1 MDSKTFNPN
10 RHLLLYNVPNHRDNP
25 ISSGLMKIYENPNV
39 PLILYT
45 IALALVGLSSVSGA
59 YNSNINSAIIMAIW
73 SVVIFSYLIAN
84 NRNIKIKNYLYIASV
99 VFFLLFLFVYTTGW
113 SVALYVVSVL
123 VYPIPYIIL
132 LLFVLF
138 LAQLYLYNKTRLRWL
153 FLGIAIILIIAY
165 FSLIA
170 TQYLVTDESVISY
183 YAYRAFL
190 HGADPYSINAS
201 ANLTYLHNKIGLGL
215 TYNKNSTIVSD
226 FRYPALY
233 FLIQAPF
240 YSIALRNI
248 QYIGSSFSSVEIMT
262 GLIIFLIA
270 YLLLYG
276 EKRDKGRQRLANP
289 SYAAI
294 IMMAILGINQL
305 ILLLMLS
312 LILLMYSELGKKYNW
327 LIIGIMVSLQEQL
340 WIIALLFIVYEFM
353 AGKDKGIKVLLGTAA
368 VFLLVN
374 GYFIILNAH
383 AFMAAFTSEISNIIP
398 NDTSALSHIM
408 LILGIPSEIV
418 TIAFLSSILISIF
431 LLARL
436 KDYRL
441 IPILSVIPFLFLS
454 HSGAS
459 YFVIPFIVFAF
470 INDPYS
476 GSKRSHA
483 VLYYALNAR
492 MC

>member
-1 MDSKTFNPN
+1 
-10 RHLLLYNVPNHRDNP
+10 
-25 ISSGLMKIYENPNV
+25 MKLYENPNV

-59 YNSNINSAIIMAIW
+59 YNSNINSAVIMAIW
-73 SVVIFSYLIAN
+73 SIVIFAYLIAN
-84 NRNIKIKNYLYIASV
+84 NRGIKIKKYLYIASIV
-99 VFFLLFLFVYTTGW
+99 LFPLFLFVYTTGW

-138 LAQLYLYNKTRLRWL
+138 FAQLYLYKKTKLRWL
-153 FLGIAIILIIAY
+153 FLGIAILIIIAY

-170 TQYLVTDESVISY
+170 TQYLVSDESVISY

-240 YSIALRNI
+240 YTIALQNI
-248 QYIGSSFSSVEIMT
+248 LDMGGSFSSVEVIS
-262 GLIIFLIA
+262 GLIIFLIV
-270 YLLLYG
+270 YLSLYK
-276 EKRDKGRQRLANP
+276 EKKKFANP

-294 IMMAILGINQL
+294 IMAAVLGINQL
-305 ILLLMLS
+305 MLLLMLS
-312 LILLMYSELGKKYNW
+312 LILLMYSEFGKRYSW

-340 WIIALLFIVYEFM
+340 WIIALLFIAYEFM
-353 AGKDKGIKVLLGTAA
+353 ADRDKGVKVLIGTAA

-383 AFMAAFTSEISNIIP
+383 AFMAAFTSEVSNIVP

-408 LILGIPSEIV
+408 LISGVPPEIV
-418 TIAFLSSILISIF
+418 TIAFLSSIFASIC
-431 LLARL
+431 LLAWL
-436 KDYRL
+436 KDYEL

-470 INDPYS
+470 VHNQNS
-476 GSKRSHA
+476 GPK
-483 VLYYALNAR
+483 
-492 MC
+492 